1 MNYENIIYDDEET
14 DFNSFKKMVLNDY
27 KLARISRETSILG
40 RKEVLNGRA
49 KFGIF
54 GDGKEIPQLA
64 MAKVFQ
70 NGDYRS
76 GYYRDQTFMMAI
88 GVLTVKNFF
97 SQLYAHSDLE
107 AEPVSSGR
115 MMTAHFG
122 TRFLNEDGN
131 WKNLTQ
137 QKNSSADISS
147 TAAQIPRLLGLAQA
161 SKIYKELKNLKKTH
175 QMFSHNGNEVA
186 FGTIG
191 NAGISEGLFWETLNA
206 ASILQIPIILSIWD
220 DEYGISVPNKYQF
233 SKQNIS
239 DILSGF
245 HRNKKEKGIEI
256 IRVNGSNYI
265 DLIKTYIKANK
276 IARYEHVPVIIHV
289 TNLTQP
295 QGHSTSSSH
304 ERYKSKERLEWEKN
318 NDGIK
323 KFKDWILNFRFEI
336 NQNNYRQ
343 LTHVSYLDKIDIEA
357 KEYVKNEKEKAWKAF
372 QEPIHIIKDEVVNIL
387 YQIQDNYIEKKWIKK
402 YLKKYIQ
409 ELHNTTKNYPTK
421 KSVFRIARKVLY
433 LLSEVKY
440 DSKNCILNLIK
451 WIEKKYNEEQK
462 NYSSHLYS
470 ISEKAS
476 VKITEVFPVY
486 HNEKNSE
493 VDGRIILRENF
504 DKLLELHPDLLIFGE
519 DVGKIG
525 DVNQGLEGL
534 QKKYG
539 KIRVF
544 DTGIREST
552 ILGQGIG
559 LAMRGL
565 RPIVEIQYI
574 DYILY
579 ALQIMSDDLAC
590 LQYRTKGGQK
600 APVIIRTRGHRL
612 EGIWHS
618 GSPMGGII
626 NYLRGILVLVPRN
639 MVKAAGFYNTLL
651 SGDDPALVVECL
663 NGYRI
668 KEKLPKNLG
677 LFRTPIGI
685 VERTRKGKDI
695 TMVTYGSTWRI
706 VNEAAKEL
714 SNINNIDSEIIDIQ
728 SLLPFDLKKDIVKS
742 LQKTNRLLIIDED
755 VPGGASAYILQ
766 KILEEQNG
774 YYYLDNPPVTITAQE
789 HRPPYGSD
797 GDYFSKPSVENIV
810 EKVLKMIY
818 DR

>member
-1 MNYENIIYDDEET
+1 MKYNNNDDEENS
-14 DFNSFKKMVLNDY
+14 FNSFERMVLNDY
-27 KLARISRETSILG
+27 KLAIISRETSLLG
-40 RKEVLNGRA
+40 RKEVLSGKA

-64 MAKVFQ
+64 MAKVFKA
-70 NGDYRS
+70 GDFRS

-88 GVLTVKNFF
+88 GVLTVRSFF
-97 SQLYAHSDLE
+97 SQLYANPNLKY
-107 AEPVSSGR
+107 EPVSSGR
-115 MMTAHFG
+115 MMTSHFG
-122 TRFLNEDGN
+122 TRLLNYDGT
-131 WKNLTQ
+131 WKNLIKE
-137 QKNSSADISS
+137 KNSIADISS
-147 TAAQIPRLLGLAQA
+147 TAAQMPRLLGLAQA
-161 SKIYKELKNLKKTH
+161 SKIYKNLKNLKKTH
-175 QMFSHNGNEVA
+175 KIFSNNGNEVA

-191 NAGISEGLFWETLNA
+191 NASVSEGLFWETLNA
-206 ASILQIPIILSIWD
+206 ASVLQIPIILSIWD

-233 SKQNIS
+233 SKKNIS
-239 DILSGF
+239 DLLCGF
-245 HRNKKEKGIEI
+245 QRNKKEKGIEI
-256 IRVNGSNYI
+256 IRVDGSNYI
-265 DLIKTYIKANK
+265 NLTKAYVYADK
-276 IARYEHVPVIIHV
+276 IARYEHIPVIIHV
-289 TNLTQP
+289 VNLTQP

-304 ERYKSKERLEWEKN
+304 ERYKSKKRLEWEID

-323 KFKDWILNFRFEI
+323 KFRNWILNFKF
-336 NQNNYRQ
+336 QNKIKN
-343 LTHVSYLDKIDIEA
+343 LTDVLSKIDIEA
-357 KEYVKNEKEKAWKAF
+357 KEYVKNEQEKAWNLFIK
-372 QEPIHIIKDEVVNIL
+372 PIFNIKNDAINIL
-387 YQIQDNYIEKKWIKK
+387 KKIQENIFYSSNSKKWMNEYIG
-402 YLKKYIQ
+402 KYIQ
-409 ELHNTTKNYPTK
+409 ELHEKTQNYPTK
-421 KSVFRIARKVLY
+421 KFVFSTIRKILY
-433 LLSEVKY
+433 LLPKEESN
-440 DSKNCILNLIK
+440 SLRK
-451 WIEKKYNEEQK
+451 WFKSKYNQEQE

-470 ISEKAS
+470 ISDKSS
-476 VKITEVFPVY
+476 VRITEVFPVY
-486 HNEKNSE
+486 KNNNSE
-493 VDGRIILRENF
+493 VVDGRIVLRENF
-504 DKLLELHPDLLIFGE
+504 DKLLELYPDLLIFGE

-539 KIRVF
+539 NIRIF

-552 ILGQGIG
+552 IIGQGIG

-600 APVIIRTRGHRL
+600 SPVIIRSRGHRL
-612 EGIWHS
+612 EGMWHS

-651 SGDDPALVVECL
+651 YGDDPALVIECL

-668 KEKLPKNLG
+668 KERLPDNLG
-677 LFRTPIGI
+677 FFRTPIGI
-685 VERTRKGKDI
+685 VDKTRNGNDI
-695 TMVTYGSTWRI
+695 TIVTYGSTWRI
-706 VNEAAKEL
+706 VNEAAEEL
-714 SNINNIDSEIIDIQ
+714 SKINIDSEIIDIQ
-728 SLLPFDLKKDIVKS
+728 SLLPFDLQKDIVKS

-774 YYYLDNPPVTITAQE
+774 YYYLETPPVTITAKE

-810 EKVLKMIY
+810 EKVLKIM
-818 DR
+818 DNV

>member
-1 MNYENIIYDDEET
+1 MNYNNNKKPSDDEEPT
-14 DFNSFKKMVLNDY
+14 FDSFRKIVLDDY
-27 KLARISRETSILG
+27 KLAKISRETSLLG
-40 RKEVLNGRA
+40 RKEVLNGKA

-64 MAKVFQ
+64 MAKVFR
-70 NGDYRS
+70 NGDFRS

-88 GVLTVKNFF
+88 GALTVRSFF

-107 AEPVSSGR
+107 AEPISSGR

-122 TRFLNEDGN
+122 TRFLNFDGT
-131 WKNLTQ
+131 WKNLIQ
-137 QKNSSADISS
+137 EKNSSADISS
-147 TAAQIPRLLGLAQA
+147 TAAQMPRLLGLAQA
-161 SKIYKELKNLKKTH
+161 SKIYKKLKNLKKTH
-175 QMFSHNGNEVA
+175 KIFSRDGNEVA

-191 NAGISEGLFWETLNA
+191 NASISEGLFWETLNA
-206 ASILQIPIILSIWD
+206 ASVLQIPIILSIWD

-239 DILSGF
+239 DLLSGF
-245 HRNKKEKGIEI
+245 HRNKKEKGVEI
-256 IRVNGSNYI
+256 IRVNGSNYM
-265 DLIKTYIKANK
+265 DLTKTYVIAEKV
-276 IARYEHVPVIIHV
+276 ARYEHVPVIIHV

-304 ERYKSKERLEWEKN
+304 ERYKSKERLEWEMN

-323 KFKDWILNFRFEI
+323 KFRDWILNFQF
-336 NQNNYRQ
+336 NKKNKLQNLAN
-343 LTHVSYLDKIDIEA
+343 VCCLDQIDIEA
-357 KEYVKNEKEKAWKAF
+357 KEYVKNEQEKAWKAF
-372 QEPIHIIKDEVVNIL
+372 QKPIIEIKNEAVNIL
-387 YQIQDNYIEKKWIKK
+387 QKMQNAYSNKKWINK
-402 YLKKYIQ
+402 YVKKYIQ
-409 ELHNTTKNYPTK
+409 KLHDKTKNFTTK
-421 KSVFRIARKVLY
+421 KSIFRITRKILY
-433 LLSEVKY
+433 LLSEVES
-440 DSKNCILNLIK
+440 DSKYCLIK
-451 WIEKKYNEEQK
+451 WIKKKYDEEQE

-470 ISEKAS
+470 ISEKSS
-476 VKITEVFPVY
+476 VKRTEVFPVY
-486 HNEKNSE
+486 KNNSFE
-493 VDGRIILRENF
+493 VDGRIVLRENF
-504 DKLLELHPDLLIFGE
+504 DKLLELYPDLLIFGE

-539 KIRVF
+539 KTRIF

-559 LAMRGL
+559 LSMRGL
-565 RPIVEIQYI
+565 KPIVEIQYI

-618 GSPMGGII
+618 GSPIGGII

-651 SGDDPALVVECL
+651 SGDDPALVIECL

-668 KEKLPKNLG
+668 KEKLPENLG
-677 LFRTPIGI
+677 FFRTPIGI

-706 VNEAAKEL
+706 VNEAAEEL
-714 SNINNIDSEIIDIQ
+714 YKINIDSEVIDIQ
-728 SLLPFDLKKDIVKS
+728 SILPFDLQKDIVKS

-774 YYYLDNPPVTITAQE
+774 YYYLDSPPVTITAKE

-797 GDYFSKPSVENIV
+797 GDYFSKPSVEDIV
-810 EKVLKMIY
+810 EKVLKIMHNS
-818 DR
+818 

>member
-1 MNYENIIYDDEET
+1 MNKKNKNNENEIS
-14 DFNSFKKMVLNDY
+14 SFDSFQKRILNDY
-27 KLARISRETSILG
+27 KLARISRETSLLG
-40 RKEVLNGRA
+40 RKEVLNGKA

-64 MAKVFQ
+64 MAKVFK
-70 NGDYRS
+70 NGDFRS

-88 GVLTVKNFF
+88 GVLNVRNFF
-97 SQLYAHSDLE
+97 SQLYAHSDLD

-122 TRFLNEDGN
+122 TRLLNNHNGS
-131 WKNLTQ
+131 WKNLVD
-137 QKNSSADISS
+137 QKNSIADISS
-147 TAAQIPRLLGLAQA
+147 TAAQMPRLLGLAQA
-161 SKIYKELKNLKKTH
+161 SKIYKELKNLRKTH
-175 QMFSHNGNEVA
+175 KIFSNNGNEVA

-191 NAGISEGLFWETLNA
+191 NASISEGLFWETVNA
-206 ASILQIPIILSIWD
+206 ASVLQIPIILSIWD

-233 SKQNIS
+233 SKKNIS
-239 DILSGF
+239 DLLSGF
-245 HRNKKEKGIEI
+245 QRRKKENGIEI
-256 IRVNGSNYI
+256 IRVNGSNYM
-265 DLIKTYIKANK
+265 DLTKRYVQAEK
-276 IARYEHVPVIIHV
+276 IARNEHIPVIIHV
-289 TNLTQP
+289 TDLTQP

-304 ERYKSKERLEWEKN
+304 ERYKSKERLEWEMK

-323 KFKDWILNFRFEI
+323 KFRDWILNFKVQTDKGVFRNI
-336 NQNNYRQ
+336 ANVHSLNQ
-343 LTHVSYLDKIDIEA
+343 IDIEA
-357 KEYVKNEKEKAWKAF
+357 KEYVKKEQEMAWEAF
-372 QEPIHIIKDEVVNIL
+372 QNPIEKIKDEAVFFLKKLQYSFPNEKWIQKFVKELHSFSFNKEKHFLKKSIFRVVRKSLYFLENKKSSCKDIL
-387 YQIQDNYIEKKWIKK
+387 KKWIKK
-402 YLKKYIQ
+402 
-409 ELHNTTKNYPTK
+409 
-421 KSVFRIARKVLY
+421 
-433 LLSEVKY
+433 
-440 DSKNCILNLIK
+440 
-451 WIEKKYNEEQK
+451 KYNKEQE

-470 ISEKAS
+470 LSEKAS
-476 VKITEVFPVY
+476 VKITEVLPVY
-486 HNEKNSE
+486 NRKTSFE
-493 VDGRIILRENF
+493 VDGRIVLRDNF
-504 DKLLELHPDLLIFGE
+504 DKLLELYPDLLIFGE

-539 KIRVF
+539 ETRVF

-590 LQYRTKGGQK
+590 LQYRTRGGQK

-618 GSPMGGII
+618 GSPMGGLV

-668 KEKLPKNLG
+668 KEKLPENLG
-677 LFRTPIGI
+677 YFRTPIGI
-685 VERTRKGKDI
+685 VEITRIGKDI
-695 TMVTYGSTWRI
+695 TIVTYGSTWRI
-706 VNEAAKEL
+706 VNEAAEEL
-714 SNINNIDSEIIDIQ
+714 SKIHVDTEIIDIQ
-728 SLLPFDLKKDIVKS
+728 SLLPFDIKKDVVKS
-742 LQKTNRLLIIDED
+742 LKKTNRLLIIDED
-755 VPGGASAYILQ
+755 VPGGASAYLLQ

-774 YYYLDNPPVTITAQE
+774 YYYLDSPPITITAKE

-810 EKVLKMIY
+810 EKVLQIMH
-818 DR
+818 DSS

>member
-1 MNYENIIYDDEET
+1 MNYNNKKFIDDDELYF
-14 DFNSFKKMVLNDY
+14 DFDSFKKMVINDY
-27 KLARISRETSILG
+27 KLAKISRETSILG

-64 MAKVFQ
+64 MAKVFK

-88 GVLTVKNFF
+88 GVLTVKSFF

-115 MMTAHFG
+115 MMTSHFG
-122 TRFLNEDGN
+122 TRFLNKDGN
-131 WKNLTQ
+131 WKNLIK

-147 TAAQIPRLLGLAQA
+147 TAAQMPRLLGLAQA
-161 SKIYKELKNLKKTH
+161 SKIYKKLKNLKETH
-175 QMFSHNGNEVA
+175 KMFSHNGNEVA

-191 NAGISEGLFWETLNA
+191 NASISEGLFWETLNA
-206 ASILQIPIILSIWD
+206 ASVLQIPIILSIWD

-239 DILSGF
+239 DLLYGF
-245 HRNKKEKGIEI
+245 HRSKKEKGIEI
-256 IRVNGSNYI
+256 IRVHGYNYI
-265 DLIKTYIKANK
+265 DLTKTYLKADK
-276 IARYEHVPVIIHV
+276 IARKEHVPVIIHV
-289 TNLTQP
+289 TSLTQP

-304 ERYKSKERLEWEKN
+304 ERYKSKERLEWEMN

-323 KFKDWILNFRFEI
+323 KFRDWILNFRFEI
-336 NQNNYRQ
+336 NQKDYCKIAN
-343 LTHVSYLDKIDIEA
+343 VGFLDQIDIEA
-357 KEYVKNEKEKAWKAF
+357 KEYVKNEKEKAWEAF
-372 QEPIHIIKDEVVNIL
+372 QKPIYKIKNEVLSIL
-387 YQIQDNYIEKKWIKK
+387 DKIQNNQTEEKWIKK
-402 YLKKYIQ
+402 YVKKYIK

-433 LLSEVKY
+433 LLSEDKSDPKDCLIEWVK
-440 DSKNCILNLIK
+440 
-451 WIEKKYNEEQK
+451 KKYHEEQE

-476 VKITEVFPVY
+476 EKKTEIFPVY
-486 HNEKNSE
+486 NDESNK
-493 VDGRIILRENF
+493 VDGRIVLRENF

-525 DVNQGLEGL
+525 DVNHGLEGL

-539 KIRVF
+539 KIRIF

-651 SGDDPALVVECL
+651 YGDDPALVVECL

-685 VERTRKGKDI
+685 VERTRIGEDI
-695 TMVTYGSTWRI
+695 TMITYGSTWRI
-706 VNEAAKEL
+706 VSEAAEEL
-714 SNINNIDSEIIDIQ
+714 SKINNIDSEIIDIQ
-728 SLLPFDLKKDIVKS
+728 SLIPFDLQKDIVKS

-774 YYYLDNPPVTITAQE
+774 YYYLDSPPVTITAQE

-810 EKVLKMIY
+810 EKVLTIMN
-818 DR
+818 DS